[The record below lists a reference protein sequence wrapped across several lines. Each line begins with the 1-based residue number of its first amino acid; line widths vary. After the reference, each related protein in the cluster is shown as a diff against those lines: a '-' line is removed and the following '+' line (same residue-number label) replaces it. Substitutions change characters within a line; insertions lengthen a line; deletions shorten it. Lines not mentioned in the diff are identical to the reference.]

1 MESGSI
7 YGKHN
12 YTQGNLRQYQSNK
25 ITSSVFREMQRLLTF
40 TALEGNHN
48 FV

>member
-12 YTQGNLRQYQSNK
+12 YTQGNQRQYKSNK
-25 ITSSVFREMQRLLTF
+25 ITSSVFREMPHLLTF
-40 TALEGNHN
+40 TALEGNRN